1 MVQLYQLKK
10 FVISNYIMFL
20 HVIIGTYQ
28 LMQFFNLKLSYMRY
42 QVILFSTCRYMVD
55 LGSVLFYTAIELGV
69 MAHLYQLNY
78 FFNVNLTF

>member
-1 MVQLYQLKK
+1 MCRSFMVQLYQLKK

-28 LMQFFNLKLSYMRY
+28 LMQFFNRKLSYMRY

-55 LGSVLFYTAIELGV
+55 LGSVLF
-69 MAHLYQLNY
+69 
-78 FFNVNLTF
+78 

>member
-1 MVQLYQLKK
+1 MCRSFMVQLYQLKK
-10 FVISNYIMFL
+10 FVISNYILFL

-55 LGSVLFYTAIELGV
+55 LGSVLF
-69 MAHLYQLNY
+69 
-78 FFNVNLTF
+78 